1 MQIETLGEKI
11 RTARKAIG
19 MSACELGQKLEPTVT
34 STAIYKWEKDV
45 SEPTIS
51 HMKQLQEILGI
62 NVAEIFEPETD
73 CAEIMYYLVRMSET
87 QRDAVFS
94 VARAMVE

>member
-1 MQIETLGEKI
+1 
-11 RTARKAIG
+11 
-19 MSACELGQKLEPTVT
+19 MSAGELGQRLEPTVT
-34 STAIYKWEKDV
+34 STAVYKWEKDA

-62 NVAEIFEPETD
+62 NVAEIFEQESE
-73 CAEIMYYLVRMSET
+73 CAEIMYYLVRMNEK
-87 QRDAVFS
+87 QRDAVFN